1 MTTEQDTDETER
13 KELMERLTRDYP
25 FMSYIRIGTT
35 VLVGIIQNV
44 TTSTV
49 FVFDFDRIRGDDAK
63 RRFIELGA
71 DWWYGSNTSIPIDVF
86 LGEKFDEFRQVL
98 VGHPRKGIDEMV
110 GFSFSLREGGKRIK
124 RRRVEFLKRPARNQK
139 T

>member
-1 MTTEQDTDETER
+1 MTPETDIDEADR

-25 FMSYIRIGTT
+25 FMSYLRVGTT
-35 VLVGIIQNV
+35 VIVGIIQNV
-44 TTSTV
+44 TPSTV

-63 RRFIELGA
+63 RRFVELGA

-86 LGEKFDEFRQVL
+86 LGEKFDEFRKVL

-124 RRRVEFLKRPARNQK
+124 RRRVEFLKRPPRIQK